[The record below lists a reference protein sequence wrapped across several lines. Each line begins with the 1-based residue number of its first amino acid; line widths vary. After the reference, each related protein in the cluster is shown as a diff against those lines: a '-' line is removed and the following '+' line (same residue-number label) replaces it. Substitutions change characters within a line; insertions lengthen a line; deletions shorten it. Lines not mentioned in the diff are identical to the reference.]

1 MTCSAV
7 EQIILG
13 ESEISGRG
21 VFAVRDFN
29 AGEVVEVCEVLIIS
43 KKDIKWID
51 KTELYNHYYAW
62 SEGRAAL
69 ALGLG
74 SMYNHS
80 YNPNC
85 EYKVKLNLN
94 KIEFKSLQAINNGQE
109 LLINYNRDPKC
120 QDKVWFDL
128 I

>member
-1 MTCSAV
+1 MTCSGV

-21 VFAVRDFN
+21 VFAVRDFK
-29 AGEVVEVCEVLIIS
+29 AGEVVELCDVLIIS

-51 KTELYNHYYAW
+51 KTELYDHYYAW
-62 SEGRAAL
+62 SEGRAVL

-85 EYKVKLNLN
+85 KYRVKLNLN

-120 QDKVWFDL
+120 QDKVWFDVQ
-128 I
+128 

>member
-29 AGEVVEVCEVLIIS
+29 AGEVVEVCEVLIIP

-51 KTELYNHYYAW
+51 KTELYDHYYAW
-62 SEGRAAL
+62 SEGRAVL

-120 QDKVWFDL
+120 KDKVWFDVQ
-128 I
+128 

>member
-1 MTCSAV
+1 MTCSGV

-21 VFAVRDFN
+21 VFAVRDFK

-51 KTELYNHYYAW
+51 KTELYDHYYAW
-62 SEGRAAL
+62 SEGRAVL

-85 EYKVKLNLN
+85 KYRVKLNLN

>member
-1 MTCSAV
+1 MTCSGV

-21 VFAVRDFN
+21 VFAVRDFK
-29 AGEVVEVCEVLIIS
+29 AGEVVELCDVLIIS

-51 KTELYNHYYAW
+51 KTELYNH
-62 SEGRAAL
+62 
-69 ALGLG
+69 
-74 SMYNHS
+74 S

-85 EYKVKLNLN
+85 KYRVKLNLN
-94 KIEFKSLQAINNGQE
+94 KIEFKSLQAINKGQE

-120 QDKVWFDL
+120 QDKVWFDVQ
-128 I
+128 

>member
-1 MTCSAV
+1 MTCSGV

-29 AGEVVEVCEVLIIS
+29 AGEVVEVCEVLIIP
-43 KKDIKWID
+43 KKDIQWID
-51 KTELYNHYYAW
+51 KTELYDHYYAW
-62 SEGRAAL
+62 SEGRAVL

-85 EYKVKLNLN
+85 KYRVKLNLN

-120 QDKVWFDL
+120 QDKVWFDVQ
-128 I
+128 

>member
-13 ESEISGRG
+13 ESEISGRD

-62 SEGRAAL
+62 SEGRAVL

-85 EYKVKLNLN
+85 KYRVKLNLN
-94 KIEFKSLQAINNGQE
+94 KIEFKSLQAINKGQE

-120 QDKVWFDL
+120 KDKVWFDVQ
-128 I
+128 

>member
-29 AGEVVEVCEVLIIS
+29 AGEVVEVCEVLIIP
-43 KKDIKWID
+43 KKDIQWID

-62 SEGRAAL
+62 SEGRAVL

-85 EYKVKLNLN
+85 KYRVKLNLN

-120 QDKVWFDL
+120 QDKVWFDVQ
-128 I
+128 

>member
-1 MTCSAV
+1 MTCSGV

-21 VFAVRDFN
+21 VFAVRDFK
-29 AGEVVEVCEVLIIS
+29 AGEVVEVCEVLIIP

-51 KTELYNHYYAW
+51 KTELYDHYYAW
-62 SEGRAAL
+62 SEGRAVL

-85 EYKVKLNLN
+85 KYRVKLNLN
-94 KIEFKSLQAINNGQE
+94 KIEFKSLQAINKGQE

>member
-13 ESEISGRG
+13 ESEISGRD

-51 KTELYNHYYAW
+51 KTELYDHYYAW
-62 SEGRAAL
+62 SEGRAVL

-85 EYKVKLNLN
+85 KYRVKLNLN
-94 KIEFKSLQAINNGQE
+94 KIEFKSLQAINKGQE

-120 QDKVWFDL
+120 KDKVWFDVQ
-128 I
+128 